1 MSKDIITVLKIVPLS
16 ISIILALGLIVILL
30 EIRPVW
36 IRGIIVKIK
45 LSGVVAAASW
55 ASVLVMAWLLFAG
68 TVEWSSQRVGIFI
81 LFILIAIGSGLIYTS
96 DGQTKRNS

>member
-1 MSKDIITVLKIVPLS
+1 MNQS
-16 ISIILALGLIVILL
+16 
-30 EIRPVW
+30 RM
-36 IRGIIVKIK
+36 KIK

-55 ASVLVMAWLLFAG
+55 ASVLAMAWLLFAG

>member
-1 MSKDIITVLKIVPLS
+1 MRMNDFAMKFFFTVVLTLLMFELFYV
-16 ISIILALGLIVILL
+16 GLVVTRRAR
-30 EIRPVW
+30 EM
-36 IRGIIVKIK
+36 KIK
-45 LSGVVAAASW
+45 LSGIVAAASW